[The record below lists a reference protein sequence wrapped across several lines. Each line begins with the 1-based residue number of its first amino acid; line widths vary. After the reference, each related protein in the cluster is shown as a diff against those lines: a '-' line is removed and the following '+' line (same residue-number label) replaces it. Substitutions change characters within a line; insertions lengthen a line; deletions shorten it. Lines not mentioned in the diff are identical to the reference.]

1 MATLV
6 FHTGKRLEVDHTKAA
21 TILAVL
27 NGEREPEDE
36 KQAEFILQ
44 VKDVLFPPLPMGI
57 RQRKTKEVDH
67 KEAEAIKK
75 INADSTLTERQKF
88 ETIGKILRGETL

>member
-6 FHTGKRLEVDHTKAA
+6 FYSGKRLEVDHTKAA

-27 NGEREPEDE
+27 NGEREPEDA

-44 VKDVLFPPLPMGI
+44 VKDVLFPPLPMGM
-57 RQRKTKEVDH
+57 RQRKSKSVDR

-75 INADSTLTERQKF
+75 INADSTLTEKQKF
-88 ETIGKILRGETL
+88 EAIGKTLRGEAL